1 MREWKTFVY
10 LLVVLYCHMAE
21 YNHTRICPTFQ
32 VSLPEAQGPWS
43 REAFVIASFVPAL
56 GHSLIENT
64 ISRKQQHFAK
74 VVRIVEKSNRT
85 LSHGTRLVGCR
96 S

>member
-21 YNHTRICPTFQ
+21 YNHSRIRPNFQ
-32 VSLPEAQGPWS
+32 LSLPKAQSLWS

-56 GHSLIENT
+56 RHSLIENT
-64 ISRKQQHFAK
+64 ISCKQ
-74 VVRIVEKSNRT
+74 
-85 LSHGTRLVGCR
+85 
-96 S
+96 